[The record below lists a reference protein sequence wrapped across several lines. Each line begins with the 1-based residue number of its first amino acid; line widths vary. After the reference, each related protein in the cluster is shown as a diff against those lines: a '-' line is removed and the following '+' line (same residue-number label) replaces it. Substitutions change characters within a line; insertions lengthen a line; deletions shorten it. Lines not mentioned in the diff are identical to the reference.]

1 MMNDFLLP
9 LQLSLNWSEGLAS
22 NCERYVSMTN
32 TSTRKNGSLQER

>member
-1 MMNDFLLP
+1 MMSDFLLHLRVFP
-9 LQLSLNWSEGLAS
+9 NWSEGLAS